1 MRGGEG
7 VKGLGTNMRE
17 WMGDG
22 GAFNRLKEIHYGW
35 YTKNV
40 GGEGGSTGKILNTP
54 PVFISVLP
62 PSHPTSQ

>member
-40 GGEGGSTGKILNTP
+40 GGEGGSTDMKTGGVLRIL
-54 PVFISVLP
+54 PVSIKGV
-62 PSHPTSQ
+62 